1 MVAGFA
7 EGVVSSRAKGDV
19 RGGSAGSGP
28 CAGAGFSAMSTFSE
42 SQRQAKLRTRLL
54 GWMFVAGALVTVIS
68 ACLLAIGVV
77 HLYGMLMKAPVS
89 VDLEKIGWI
98 AGVAALVVAVG
109 TVATALRIVR
119 GGEAIARL
127 LGGEPVPRDSRD
139 PRIRTLWNV
148 VEEISISS
156 GLPRPGLFI
165 IDCPS
170 INAFAAGADAG
181 AAVIGV
187 TQGAVE
193 RLDRDEL
200 QGVIAHEFSH
210 IAHQDTR
217 INGRAVVAIGGLMAL
232 GTIGWIVV
240 RYVGP
245 GIMALGTGIV
255 SGKSSSRGS
264 KGQAGEAVAMLA
276 VFLAFIAAGLGVMG
290 IGSLMWGI
298 GSAGVLYGRVIQAAI
313 SRGREYLADAT
324 AVDYTRNPDGLA
336 GALRK
341 IRDSDSEAMPGWAAS
356 EFNHFFFTSSI
367 GTILESHPPTRER
380 IERLVALGAR
390 RQPGD

>member
-1 MVAGFA
+1 
-7 EGVVSSRAKGDV
+7 
-19 RGGSAGSGP
+19 
-28 CAGAGFSAMSTFSE
+28 MSTFSE

-77 HLYGMLMKAPVS
+77 HLYGMLMKVPVH

-98 AGVAALVVAVG
+98 AGAAAVVVAVG
-109 TVATALRIVR
+109 TVSTALRIVR

-127 LGGEPVPRDSRD
+127 LGGEPAPRDSRD

-170 INAFAAGADAG
+170 INAFAAGADPG
-181 AAVIGV
+181 TAVIGV

-193 RLDRDEL
+193 RLDRHEL
-200 QGVIAHEFSH
+200 QGIIAHEFSH

-217 INGRAVVAIGGLMAL
+217 INGRTAVAIGGLMAL
-232 GTIGWIVV
+232 GTVGWIVV
-240 RYVGP
+240 RYIGP
-245 GIMALGTGIV
+245 GIMAFGTGIV

-298 GSAGVLYGRVIQAAI
+298 GSAGVLYGRIIQAAI

-324 AVDYTRNPDGLA
+324 AVDYTRDPDGLA

-356 EFNHFFFTSSI
+356 EFNHFYFTSSI
-367 GTILESHPPTRER
+367 GTILDSHPPIRER
-380 IERLVALGAR
+380 IGRLVALGAR
-390 RQPGD
+390 RVPGD